1 MREIKGYISE
11 IVKYGKPYTYV
22 IVKEATNSNMYYCSV
37 PTNKVSLEVGAIK
50 RIVLDFKVI
59 EVSKGVGITKCN
71 KIVIKAITSITQ

>member
-22 IVKEATNSNMYYCSV
+22 VVNEATNNNMYYCSV
-37 PTNKVSLEVGAIK
+37 PTNKVALEVGAIK